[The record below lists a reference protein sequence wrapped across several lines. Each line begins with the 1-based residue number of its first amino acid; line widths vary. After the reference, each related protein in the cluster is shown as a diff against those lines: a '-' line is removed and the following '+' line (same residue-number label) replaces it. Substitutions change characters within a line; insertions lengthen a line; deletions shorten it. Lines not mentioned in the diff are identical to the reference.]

1 MGLLIVLASIFLLL
15 KNDVKK
21 LLYLFIFIVIAIPNN
36 YNIKTSIGIIIFN
49 FDFIYFP
56 LILGFLVVLISIFV
70 GKVRIPILKE
80 DIGFL
85 MFFLLIIIYSIV
97 GFYNRNYFFAEDLKI
112 YITLFMVFFLSRMV
126 LSKGEDLLNILNII
140 CIGALGYSLVVI
152 YIYLFKSDQLY
163 WIYGEMLGNW
173 WGNRITFG
181 NTSLLVISLILSI
194 YFWLERKI
202 LHSIVTVTN
211 IGAIYLSQNRTVIM
225 MSLLV
230 FVIGYIIYM
239 LTNKNLKVFSK
250 KIAFSTLLFFLLV
263 VCTGIFIKN
272 DIDFQDNII
281 IQRFLETDNLS
292 VRKVSNEKAFDS
304 LMDNPLGHGIGKEIV
319 LYNIDTSI
327 ANTGLFIDNVFAT
340 IGVKFGI
347 LGIMIFSWLL
357 VMTQLY
363 IYKMYRLNNE
373 KLYLLLIIIHPAF
386 LIVTAYMNAQV
397 IYSLPVMVFYV
408 TFSSLISVKYKTYK
422 K

>member
-1 MGLLIVLASIFLLL
+1 MGLLIALASIFILL

-21 LLYLFIFIVIAIPNN
+21 LFYLFIIIVIAIPNN
-36 YNIKTSIGIIIFN
+36 YNIKTSMGIIIFN

-56 LILGFLVVLISIFV
+56 LILGFLMVLISIFA
-70 GKVRIPILKE
+70 GKVRIPILKK
-80 DIGFL
+80 DIVFF

-97 GFYNRNYFFAEDLKI
+97 GFYNKNYLFSEDLKV

-126 LSKGEDLLNILNII
+126 LGKGEDLLNLLKIV
-140 CIGALGYSLVVI
+140 CIGTLGYSLVVM
-152 YIYLFKSDQLY
+152 YIHLFKSDQLY

-181 NTSLLVISLILSI
+181 NTSLLVISLILSM
-194 YFWLERKI
+194 YFWVERKI
-202 LHSIVTVTN
+202 LYSTVIVTN

-225 MSLLV
+225 MSLLTV
-230 FVIGYIIYM
+230 VIGYIIYM

-250 KIAFSTLLFFLLV
+250 KIAFSILLFFLLV
-263 VCTGIFIKN
+263 SCTGIFIKN
-272 DIDFQDNII
+272 DTDFQDNII

-304 LMDNPLGHGIGKEIV
+304 LMDNPFGYGIGKEVV

-327 ANTGLFIDNVFAT
+327 ANTGLFIDNIFAT
-340 IGVKFGI
+340 LGVKFGI
-347 LGIMIFSWLL
+347 LGIMLFSWIL
-357 VMTQLY
+357 VMTQFY

-373 KLYLLLIIIHPAF
+373 KLCLLLFIIHPAF
-386 LIVTAYMNAQV
+386 LIVTAYMNAQI
-397 IYSLPVMVFYV
+397 IYSLPVMAFYV
-408 TFSSLISVKYKTYK
+408 TFSSLIIIKYKTYK

>member
-1 MGLLIVLASIFLLL
+1 M
-15 KNDVKK
+15 
-21 LLYLFIFIVIAIPNN
+21 
-36 YNIKTSIGIIIFN
+36 
-49 FDFIYFP
+49 
-56 LILGFLVVLISIFV
+56 
-70 GKVRIPILKE
+70 
-80 DIGFL
+80 
-85 MFFLLIIIYSIV
+85 LIIIHSIV
-97 GFYNRNYFFAEDLKI
+97 GFYNGNYFFAEDLKI
-112 YITLFMVFFLSRMV
+112 YITLFMVFFLSRIV
-126 LSKGEDLLNILNII
+126 LSKGDDLLNILKIT

-181 NTSLLVISLILSI
+181 NTSLLVISLILSM
-194 YFWLERKI
+194 YFWIERKI
-202 LHSIVTVTN
+202 IYSLAIVTN

-225 MSLLV
+225 MSLLI
-230 FVIGYIIYM
+230 FVIGYLIYM
-239 LTNKNLKVFSK
+239 LTTKNLKVFSK

-263 VCTGIFIKN
+263 ACTGMVIKN
-272 DIDFQDNII
+272 DFNFQDNII

-304 LMDNPLGHGIGKEIV
+304 LMDNPLGYGIGKELL

-347 LGIMIFSWLL
+347 LGIMIFSWIL
-357 VMTQLY
+357 VMTQFY

-373 KLYLLLIIIHPAF
+373 KLWLLLFIIHPAF
-386 LIVTAYMNAQV
+386 LIATAYMNAQV

-408 TFSSLISVKYKTYK
+408 TFSSLISIKYKAYK